1 MEKVRQDKGF
11 EQVSNSTGKE
21 IVPSNIQ
28 GYTKL
33 KSFLTTKET
42 ISKVSKQP
50 TGWDNIGA
58 KYASDRVLMTKI
70 YEELQKNQRQRKL
83 SSQSTEAH

>member
-1 MEKVRQDKGF
+1 MEKARRDKEF
-11 EQVSNSTGKE
+11 EHVSNSTGKE

-28 GYTKL
+28 GYMKL

-50 TGWDNIGA
+50 TGWDNIA
-58 KYASDRVLMTKI
+58 AHYASHRVLMPKI
-70 YEELQKNQRQRKL
+70 YEELQKIN
-83 SSQSTEAH
+83 SNES